1 MAPLRRFALPGRAK
15 GAQEAPLPMDDII
28 AAALGAGLILI
39 MAAYAEL
46 CERI

>member
-1 MAPLRRFALPGRAK
+1 MLMG
-15 GAQEAPLPMDDII
+15 DII
-28 AAALGAGLILI
+28 AAGLGAGLILI

>member
-1 MAPLRRFALPGRAK
+1 M
-15 GAQEAPLPMDDII
+15 PMDDII
-28 AAALGAGLILI
+28 AAGLGLGLILI

>member
-1 MAPLRRFALPGRAK
+1 MPARATSTH
-15 GAQEAPLPMDDII
+15 GAEEAPIMGDLI
-28 AAALGAGLILI
+28 AAGLGLFLILL